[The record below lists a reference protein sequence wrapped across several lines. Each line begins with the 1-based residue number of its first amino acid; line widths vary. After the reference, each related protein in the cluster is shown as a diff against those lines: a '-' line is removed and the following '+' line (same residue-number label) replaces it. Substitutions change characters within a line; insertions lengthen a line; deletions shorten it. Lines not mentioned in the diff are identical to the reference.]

1 MYTYECSLRHLQ
13 GSRETPFRFSHW
25 YLDSH
30 IGIFLNSSPILTLVS
45 CFSLFPILILISCF
59 SLPAFFRAQYEEY
72 TTTPPQGNHIP
83 SSAQW
88 SSGEASGSS
97 TYTPGVV
104 EATRGGGGEGKVD
117 GAIKVNA
124 IVCFKLM
131 VPHAGPADEV
141 FIVGNNA
148 IIGSW
153 LPEKGVRLEA
163 SLGNEPGLYTLD
175 LALPLDVS
183 ALEYKY
189 VLRKAGGTAYRWE
202 EKLSNRRLVVGESAS
217 GMYLEVLE
225 GEFDV
230 STGKKN
236 RMVLPVRELTEMEL
250 RGLDYDDDG
259 GISGIA
265 STTAG
270 EYGGV
275 ETGSSFDHA
284 SQSAPGRGGE
294 YSAGG
299 GAMSP
304 GNEDES
310 YGSTVRG
317 IPQDLKGAQSEIE
330 RLRDALAVSN
340 SKVEQLVGMTGTL
353 DVARKLLAS
362 KSKDVDVLKE
372 ELAEYQRKQAAAAS
386 SSSEASGGGGNAG
399 GKELEEMKESL
410 AKHQDMVKSLTAQ
423 LKEMGA
429 TFQTAK
435 DEYEAEIKKLTEALQ
450 SAKKD
455 QASIGDALKAE
466 LEARKTALEHVD
478 ASMEALKTRMGEFKS
493 AEEAL
498 KNDLAAAVKERDALS
513 ASISAKDK
521 EVASLKS
528 ERDSLSQSI
537 SGKDKEVTGLV
548 SSLTAE
554 RDALSASISEKDKEV
569 ASLKAEKEAISSSI
583 SEKEREV
590 ASLKA
595 EKDKE
600 VASLRAEKDK
610 EVASLKAERDALAA
624 EKRLAEGVMGS
635 QLEAE
640 ATKRTL
646 ADNARNLVQMEQLQ
660 KETQEQLDYAI
671 TLNRELDEELD
682 QLKKQ
687 VQRQSDETMELS
699 NALSEQLEKFK
710 AQEGVLAKANQAQ
723 KASEV
728 EADELKAK
736 IDELQKRI
744 EESMSEKAKVEAAQE
759 ETLASLKN
767 AEKSVKAAEAD
778 AANSRSEGEV
788 LKGQVQS
795 LELRVAAT
803 ARDMALLRSQA
814 ETGGG
819 APAELIS
826 ELKGIREMQLKSD
839 DEARIAS
846 IQRDAVMREFK
857 SYKEVSLSFEADLRE
872 RLFTAERDV
881 TSLTSVSSRGPAAC
895 KSLIM
900 MKDTLQQRVD
910 KIKPFIVAYC
920 GAAKSGGE
928 GVDKD
933 ACVELT
939 ERAHALGEAT
949 MQKGLKGLDRV
960 GNACEAVKGMCD
972 LLSEAQEGVKSACS
986 VQHSAEER

>member
-1 MYTYECSLRHLQ
+1 LL
-13 GSRETPFRFSHW
+13 
-25 YLDSH
+25 L
-30 IGIFLNSSPILTLVS
+30 L
-45 CFSLFPILILISCF
+45 
-59 SLPAFFRAQYEEY
+59 AQHEEY

-97 TYTPGVV
+97 AYTPGVV
-104 EATRGGGGEGKVD
+104 EATRGGGGAQGKVE
-117 GAIKVNA
+117 GPIKVNA

-153 LPEKGVRLEA
+153 LPDKGVRLEA
-163 SLGNEPGLYTLD
+163 SLANDPGLYTLD
-175 LALPLDVS
+175 LILPLDVS

-250 RGLDYDDDG
+250 RGLDYDDVG

-265 STTAG
+265 STTAW
-270 EYGGV
+270 ECGGV
-275 ETGSSFDHA
+275 EAGSSFDPA
-284 SQSAPGRGGE
+284 SQAALGSGVGYSGGE
-294 YSAGG
+294 VGG
-299 GAMSP
+299 SP
-304 GNEDES
+304 GKEDES

-317 IPQDLKGAQSEIE
+317 IPQDLKEAQGEIE
-330 RLRDALAVSN
+330 RLREALAVSN

-353 DVARKLLAS
+353 DQARKLLES

-372 ELAEYQRKQAAAAS
+372 ELAEYQRNQAAAAS
-386 SSSEASGGGGNAG
+386 QSSQASGGGGKAG
-399 GKELEEMKESL
+399 GKELEEMRESL
-410 AKHQDMVKSLTAQ
+410 AKHQDMVKSLTSQ

-429 TFQTAK
+429 KFQKAK

-513 ASISAKDK
+513 ASISEKDK

-528 ERDSLSQSI
+528 ERDALSQSI
-537 SGKDKEVTGLV
+537 SGKDKEVTSLV

-569 ASLKAEKEAISSSI
+569 ASLRAEKEAISASI
-583 SEKEREV
+583 SDKEREV

-610 EVASLKAERDALAA
+610 EVASLKAERDALAT

-640 ATKRTL
+640 ATKKTL

-682 QLKKQ
+682 QLKKE
-687 VQRQSDETMELS
+687 VQRQSGETMELS
-699 NALSEQLEKFK
+699 NALSEQLDKFK
-710 AQEGVLAKANQAQ
+710 AQEGALARASQAQ
-723 KASEV
+723 KATEA

-736 IDELQKRI
+736 IVDLEKRI
-744 EESMSEKAKVEAAQE
+744 EETMSEKAKVEAAQE
-759 ETLASLKN
+759 EALASLKN
-767 AEKSVKAAEAD
+767 AEKGIKAAEAD

-819 APAELIS
+819 ASTELIS
-826 ELKGIREMQLKSD
+826 ELKGIRELQLKSD
-839 DEARIAS
+839 HEARIAS

-872 RLFTAERDV
+872 RLFAAERDV
-881 TSLTSVSSRGPAAC
+881 ASLSSVSSRGPAAC
-895 KSLIM
+895 KSLVT

-910 KIKPFIVAYC
+910 KIKPFIDAFC
-920 GAAKSGGE
+920 GAATSGGE
-928 GVDKD
+928 GVDKS
-933 ACVELT
+933 ACAQLT
-939 ERAHALGEAT
+939 ERAHAIGEAT
-949 MQKGLKGLDRV
+949 MQRGIKGLERV
-960 GNACEAVKGMCD
+960 GKACEAVKGMCD
-972 LLSEAQEGVKSACS
+972 VLGEAQEGVKSACS